1 MGGRVTEVVG
11 VGPGVDVLTEVGLG
25 EGGLVT
31 GVVLTVLP
39 MVLLEGVV
47 PEVVVGLDPVG
58 VGGALLL
65 DTLGLDTVVLV
76 VLWEVGPGITQ
87 GFIIAGKQIVFPLQ
101 LPVSLP
107 SSANSTTRNPGSKE
121 SRKAERLTGSN
132 LVIQKLHTKVSYN
145 LHGRHMQKLHL

>member
-76 VLWEVGPGITQ
+76 VLWEVGPGKTQ
-87 GFIIAGKQIVFPLQ
+87 GFIIASRQIAFPL
-101 LPVSLP
+101 PFIISLL
-107 SSANSTTRNPGSKE
+107 SSSNSTTRNTRSTE
-121 SRKAERLTGSN
+121 RRKANSRN
-132 LVIQKLHTKVSYN
+132 CVIQQSHINVSKN
-145 LHGRHMQKLHL
+145 LHGRQKHILHLRPV

>member
-47 PEVVVGLDPVG
+47 PEGVVGLDPVG

-65 DTLGLDTVVLV
+65 DTVVRVVLSG
-76 VLWEVGPGITQ
+76 VGPGITQ